1 MNESVPLEPNPD
13 GQQLRF
19 RSAARSDSGPIRRL
33 NEDRFV
39 DLPDAGLWAVADG
52 MGGHEAGDVAAQ
64 MVASA
69 VAEAASSRPVN
80 PEHVREAVEQVNCD
94 LTGQAA
100 QRGTSG
106 STVVALMAGAES
118 RFCCLWAGDSR
129 AYVFRD
135 GGLLPLTRDHSFVQE
150 LVEAGLL
157 SRTQARNHPRANV
170 ITRAVGVAAELQ
182 LEIAEGAMWPGDIF
196 LLCSDGLTGALEE
209 ERIGSFLTDGD
220 LDRAAD
226 RMLAAAVTA
235 PALDN
240 VTFVLVAVA

>member
-1 MNESVPLEPNPD
+1 LSESAPFVPD
-13 GQQLRF
+13 GSGQQLRF

-39 DLPDAGLWAVADG
+39 DLSSAGLWAVADG
-52 MGGHEAGDVAAQ
+52 MGGHEAGDVAAE

-69 VAEAASSRPVN
+69 VMGAASDSPVK
-80 PEHVREAVEQVNCD
+80 PEAVRDAVGQVNCD
-94 LTGQAA
+94 LTGQTA

-106 STVVALMAGAES
+106 STIVALIAGDDG
-118 RFCCLWAGDSR
+118 RFACLWAGDSR
-129 AYVFRD
+129 AYVYRD

-157 SRTQARNHPRANV
+157 SRTEARNHPRANV
-170 ITRAVGVAAELQ
+170 ITRAVGVADDLQ
-182 LEIAEGAMWPGDIF
+182 LESAEGAMWPGDIF
-196 LLCSDGLTGALEE
+196 LLCSDGLTGALDE
-209 ERIGSFLTDGD
+209 ERIASFLADGD

-226 RMLAAAVTA
+226 RLLAAAVTA

-240 VTFVLVAVA
+240 VTFVLVAVG

>member
-1 MNESVPLEPNPD
+1 M
-13 GQQLRF
+13 
-19 RSAARSDSGPIRRL
+19 RRL

-39 DLPDAGLWAVADG
+39 DLPEAGLWAVADG
-52 MGGHEAGDVAAQ
+52 MGGHEAGDIAAQ
-64 MVASA
+64 MVATA
-69 VAEAASSRPVN
+69 VADAASSAPVN
-80 PEHVREAVEQVNCD
+80 SEAVSEAVGQVNRV
-94 LTGQAA
+94 LTGQTA

-106 STVVALMAGAES
+106 STVVALIAGDEG
-118 RFCCLWAGDSR
+118 RFSCLWAGDSR

-157 SRTQARNHPRANV
+157 SRIEARNHPRANV
-170 ITRAVGVAAELQ
+170 ITRAVGVAEDLQ
-182 LEIAEGAMWPGDIF
+182 LETAEGAMWPGDIF
-196 LLCSDGLTGALEE
+196 LLCSDGLTGALDE
-209 ERIGSFLTDGD
+209 ERISSFLSDAD

-226 RMLAAAVTA
+226 RMMAAAVTA